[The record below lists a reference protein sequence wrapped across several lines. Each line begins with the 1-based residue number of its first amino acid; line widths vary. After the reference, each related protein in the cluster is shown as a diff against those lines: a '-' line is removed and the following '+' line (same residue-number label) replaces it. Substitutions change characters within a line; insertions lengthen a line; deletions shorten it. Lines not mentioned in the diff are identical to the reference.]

1 VVKKRAYPNRVKSK
15 LTFSPT
21 QKGMLY
27 ALAFLE
33 TDYDAV
39 LKAHMD
45 VEKISEYNER
55 MRRVR
60 NYDSRKRSMVLISR
74 FLFEEGDF
82 TEDGNLKST
91 ERENMINVGL
101 RIGLSLLT
109 KDKGFDFRNLFDP
122 KAVEFFKNIY
132 TPEEQRVL
140 KRDLMKFKDNL
151 DLIINQL
158 PD

>member
-1 VVKKRAYPNRVKSK
+1 
-15 LTFSPT
+15 
-21 QKGMLY
+21 
-27 ALAFLE
+27 
-33 TDYDAV
+33 
-39 LKAHMD
+39 
-45 VEKISEYNER
+45 
-55 MRRVR
+55 
-60 NYDSRKRSMVLISR
+60 MVLISR